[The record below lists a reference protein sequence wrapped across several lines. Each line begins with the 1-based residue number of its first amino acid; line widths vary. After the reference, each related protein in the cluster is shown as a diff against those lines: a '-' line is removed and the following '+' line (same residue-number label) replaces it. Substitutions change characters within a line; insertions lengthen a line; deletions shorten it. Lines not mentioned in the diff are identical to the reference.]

1 MSNSA
6 YFFLP
11 NVSLFGAGCLTEI
24 GAQAVRLGVKKLLLV
39 TDRFLAGTDGAAR
52 ICQYLRES
60 GVELEILTASN
71 RIPPC
76 KASTPL
82 LICTKKTDAT
92 VSSVSAAV
100 PATIAARP
108 CAFLQPIPPHWSNML
123 ASICSNTAAH
133 P

>member
-11 NVSLFGAGCLTEI
+11 NVSLFGTGCLTEI
-24 GAQAVRLGVKKLLLV
+24 GAQAVRLGVKNFSWLQTVSSQELTALHAFV
-39 TDRFLAGTDGAAR
+39 SISGRAA
-52 ICQYLRES
+52 S
-60 GVELEILTASN
+60 NWKFLTASN

>member
-60 GVELEILTASN
+60 GVELEIFDGVEPNPTLQSVNA
-71 RIPPC
+71 
-76 KASTPL
+76 AFDL
-82 LICTKKTDAT
+82 YQKTDAT

-108 CAFLQPIPPHWSNML
+108 CAFLQPISPHWSNIL